1 MKKGISFVVGFM
13 VVVQLFSMRVVS
25 AIDFDAQES
34 YKAIYIIYS
43 GEAMGS
49 AFSIGNE
56 YVFTNAHIIDDVEN
70 ITLHTYAGKKFDAD
84 LVLIDEAMDIA
95 LLRVPK
101 GDLFYLNVSDYHDV
115 RVGDDVYAV
124 GIPANFAFSL
134 TKGILS
140 AVDRN
145 INGEY
150 FLQTDAAINEGNS
163 GGPLLNASGE
173 VIGMNTLKLN
183 DLEGIGLALPMTFMC
198 QYILENNII
207 ISEQDEAIRRLAE
220 IADNTQISGTI
231 YSFNNTFSK
240 QDEVDELKQKYR
252 YLEIAVVLLIV
263 TNIITLSGQAIYRRI
278 VKSRSGQ

>member
-1 MKKGISFVVGFM
+1 MKKRISFFLGVM

-25 AIDFDAQES
+25 AIDFDVQEA

-56 YVFTNAHIIDDVEN
+56 YVFTNAHIIDDVED
-70 ITLHTYAGKKFDAD
+70 ITLQSYKGKKLDAE
-84 LVLIDEAMDIA
+84 LVLIDEVMDIA

-101 GDLFYLNVSDYHDV
+101 GDLFYLNISDYHDV
-115 RVGDDVYAV
+115 RLGDDVYAI
-124 GIPANFAFSL
+124 GTPANLSFSL

-145 INGEY
+145 INGQY

-163 GGPLLNASGE
+163 GGPLLNSSGE
-173 VIGMNTLKLN
+173 VIGMNTLKL
-183 DLEGIGLALPMTFMC
+183 DDHEGIGLALPMTFMC
-198 QYILENNII
+198 EYIFNNDVII
-207 ISEQDEAIRRLAE
+207 VDQDEAIRKLAE
-220 IADNTQISGTI
+220 VADNTQISGTI
-231 YSFNNTFSK
+231 YSFGNTFSK

-263 TNIITLSGQAIYRRI
+263 TNIITLSGHAIYRKIKERN
-278 VKSRSGQ
+278 

>member
-1 MKKGISFVVGFM
+1 MKKSASFILGFM
-13 VVVQLFSMRVVS
+13 VIVQLFSMRVVS

-49 AFSIGNE
+49 AFSIGKE

-70 ITLHTYAGKKFDAD
+70 ITLHTYNGKKYDAD
-84 LVLIDEAMDIA
+84 LILINEEMDIA

-115 RVGDDVYAV
+115 QLGDDVYAI
-124 GIPANFAFSL
+124 GAPANFSFSL

-145 INGEY
+145 INGQY
-150 FLQTDAAINEGNS
+150 FVQTDAAINEGNS
-163 GGPLLNASGE
+163 GGPLLDASGN

-198 QYILENNII
+198 QYIIENDII
-207 ISEQDEAIRRLAE
+207 ISEQDEAIRKLAE
-220 IADNTQISGTI
+220 VANNTQISGTV
-231 YSFNNTFSK
+231 YSFSNTFAK

-252 YLEIAVVLLIV
+252 YLEIAIVLLIV
-263 TNIITLSGQAIYRRI
+263 TNIITLSGHAIYRRI
-278 VKSRSGQ
+278 IKNR